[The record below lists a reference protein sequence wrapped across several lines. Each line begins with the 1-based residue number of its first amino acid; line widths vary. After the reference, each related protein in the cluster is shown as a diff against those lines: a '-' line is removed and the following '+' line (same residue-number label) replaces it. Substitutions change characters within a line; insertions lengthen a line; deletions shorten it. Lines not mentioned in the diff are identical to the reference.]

1 MLFESEESKKSLPC
15 ILDIRRK
22 VLQKEL
28 AIQITDDTT
37 LLQKNRQRAKLED
50 FQVGD
55 KINVYGF
62 IDKDNYSIDALIV
75 RNLNLPRIA
84 KCKPRPACLDQTP
97 PCLVPEPVEG
107 WCPKPVSYIK
117 VLSPNGGEV
126 WQKGTIQLIKWKDD
140 KQFVSPTIK
149 YYDIYLDPKWPE
161 CNPKKELCPRY
172 PFTMFLIDYKIP
184 IQVGQEM
191 VYKWEVGKIK
201 DKTGWTG
208 WADNGLY
215 KIKIC
220 ESNTANCD
228 ISDDYFQIVSASMRN
243 EKIQK
248 KILLLVFNPV
258 LESKPGSPKLNEYFN
273 WNDPYKLTQQL
284 IDDFREVS
292 NGFVNYVISEKIEVD
307 GFPLKE
313 DGFQYTDESYV
324 ACIEDHNKC
333 HYPDEVNYS
342 LILDKYNVCEKLNKG
357 LIDELWIWGGPWFGF
372 YESRLAGPGAFW
384 YNSPPLLNTSCNRLL
399 PIMGFNYER
408 GIAEALESYA
418 HRVESVMTKVYGS
431 WEPKETHAWN
441 KFTLLDRDLPGR
453 GGVGNAHNAV
463 NASPGTD
470 YNRSDKRYVY
480 SNADDWYNYP
490 NMTDKRRLLNC
501 EEWSCDDYGYL
512 KWWYKHIPK
521 AEGSTDGILNNW
533 WRYIVDFDNAMAI
546 TKNKP

>member
-1 MLFESEESKKSLPC
+1 MKKFLSIFIISTLLFVANLSFAQNSDDTILVQLNNLQIKEIQQNPEEDILATFIVTKSSLGFRCQYFPDEESEKSRSCHIKLRRN
-15 ILDIRRK
+15 ILKALRQGLKVNISEETELLDINREK
-22 VLQKEL
+22 IT
-28 AIQITDDTT
+28 IQG
-37 LLQKNRQRAKLED
+37 

-62 IDKDNYSIDALIV
+62 MDKDNYSIDALIV

-228 ISDDYFQIVSASMRN
+228 ISDD
-243 EKIQK
+243 
-248 KILLLVFNPV
+248 
-258 LESKPGSPKLNEYFN
+258 
-273 WNDPYKLTQQL
+273 
-284 IDDFREVS
+284 
-292 NGFVNYVISEKIEVD
+292 
-307 GFPLKE
+307 
-313 DGFQYTDESYV
+313 
-324 ACIEDHNKC
+324 
-333 HYPDEVNYS
+333 
-342 LILDKYNVCEKLNKG
+342 
-357 LIDELWIWGGPWFGF
+357 
-372 YESRLAGPGAFW
+372 
-384 YNSPPLLNTSCNRLL
+384 
-399 PIMGFNYER
+399 
-408 GIAEALESYA
+408 
-418 HRVESVMTKVYGS
+418 
-431 WEPKETHAWN
+431 
-441 KFTLLDRDLPGR
+441 
-453 GGVGNAHNAV
+453 
-463 NASPGTD
+463 
-470 YNRSDKRYVY
+470 
-480 SNADDWYNYP
+480 
-490 NMTDKRRLLNC
+490 
-501 EEWSCDDYGYL
+501 
-512 KWWYKHIPK
+512 
-521 AEGSTDGILNNW
+521 
-533 WRYIVDFDNAMAI
+533 
-546 TKNKP
+546 